1 MLHFGSHEVFQPPI
15 IHYVIV
21 ILSSSISVR
30 LYHLYLSDVLE
41 ASVWPC
47 IPENHFHTYFEP
59 SAFMFLSVQE
69 ANCMES
75 CDESRAE
82 EKAWAEPLRA
92 RRAHRPSSPRVAVT
106 KQLTSCSLPLL
117 ELSEVTAALPCRFMN
132 RSVAR

>member
-1 MLHFGSHEVFQPPI
+1 MLHFGSHKVFQPPI

-69 ANCMES
+69 ANRMES
-75 CDESRAE
+75 CSVMRAE
-82 EKAWAEPLRA
+82 RREKPG
-92 RRAHRPSSPRVAVT
+92 
-106 KQLTSCSLPLL
+106 QN
-117 ELSEVTAALPCRFMN
+117 LSEPDELTDRVLR
-132 RSVAR
+132 VLL